1 MPMDP
6 VADEIMERLAASG
19 RANVRMDAD
28 GTIMWDDPTAL
39 TGVQSLRP
47 AMFADALARLE
58 NEERIRR
65 DARVSPPVEMLPMHP
80 PPPSRRRVQ
89 RALLALL
96 LILLAA
102 GGIAL
107 VHGASNRPLSR
118 TPVGPDCKFDTACLE
133 TYVNDANAAVDTS
146 VSSCNDTLLS
156 GGYPGATAT
165 IIASRCDTA
174 VADRDR
180 LVATAFGAN
189 ATLQALS
196 PP

>member
-1 MPMDP
+1 MPINS
-6 VADEIMERLAASG
+6 VADKIIEKLEASG
-19 RANVRMDAD
+19 RSNVRVDAD

-39 TGVQSLRP
+39 TGVQFLRP
-47 AMFADALARLE
+47 AMFADALTRLE
-58 NEERIRR
+58 RDEQDRR
-65 DARVSPPVEMLPMHP
+65 AGHVSSPMGAPSLHA
-80 PPPSRRRVQ
+80 PPPSPQRVQ
-89 RALLALL
+89 RMLLALL
-96 LILLAA
+96 LVLLAA

-107 VHGASNRPLSR
+107 VHSASNRSPAR

-156 GGYPGATAT
+156 GSYPSATAT
-165 IIASRCDTA
+165 IIANRCDTA
-174 VADRDR
+174 IADRDR

>member
-19 RANVRMDAD
+19 RANVRRDAD
-28 GTIMWDDPTAL
+28 GTILWDDPTAL
-39 TGVQSLRP
+39 TGVQVLRP

-58 NEERIRR
+58 WEERDRR
-65 DARVSPPVEMLPMHP
+65 VGHVPSPTGAPSLHA
-80 PPPSRRRVQ
+80 PPPSRLRV
-89 RALLALL
+89 RGVLVTLFVVLVV
-96 LILLAA
+96 A

-107 VHGASNRPLSR
+107 VHSASNRPPAR
-118 TPVGPDCKFDTACLE
+118 TAAGPDCKFDTACLE

-156 GGYPGATAT
+156 GGLPGATAT
-165 IIASRCDTA
+165 IVANRCDTA
-174 VADRDR
+174 IADRDR